1 MNRFFFF
8 LSEETEEEIS
18 NFEILLISFQR
29 NSIELIL
36 MHIRQKKKKKKKI
49 ATPIAQFPVVQFLR
63 GEKKRKR
70 EKPTCKFDDVTYLP
84 SHEEASG
91 NAGPRGEGRGGV
103 QGLEDYHSMDDPS
116 GPWAVV
122 KSRGTQQHAR
132 STHPLI
138 IYACTR
144 VACTPFTPPR
154 RGERLARNLC
164 NRSVTPKVC
173 STTLLPYLAYYL

>member
-1 MNRFFFF
+1 
-8 LSEETEEEIS
+8 
-18 NFEILLISFQR
+18 
-29 NSIELIL
+29 

-91 NAGPRGEGRGGV
+91 NAGPRGGGGGGV